1 LNKASSQKTGI
12 DMFIVWRGWGVLLL
26 LGALIGALVSMFAVA
41 LLEGIIPSALFP
53 AFVTLGATLAG
64 FQTMRWL
71 EKSDKGREVI
81 DAKTGETILLKRGDS
96 IFFIRVRYWAYALV
110 ALTLVVFGMCISS
123 MMNAA

>member
-1 LNKASSQKTGI
+1 
-12 DMFIVWRGWGVLLL
+12 MFIVWRGWGVLLL

-41 LLEGIIPSALFP
+41 LLEGIIPTALFP